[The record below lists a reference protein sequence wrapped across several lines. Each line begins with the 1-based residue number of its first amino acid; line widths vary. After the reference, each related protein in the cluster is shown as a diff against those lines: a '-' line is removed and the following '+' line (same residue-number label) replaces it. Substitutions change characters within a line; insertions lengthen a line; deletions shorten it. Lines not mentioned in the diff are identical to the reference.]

1 MNTPSLRN
9 SLYCVA
15 FFFVAFTVGLADLL
29 LELAFF
35 DSSYFSGWALTSLI
49 GLLALFNI
57 RKRLPFLPLGDART
71 WYLIHIV
78 AGLLAV
84 FIFLMHTNWTTPKGL
99 TERLLALFFCLVAL
113 SGFLGIWLQ
122 KYLPLQLSRRGEI
135 VIFER
140 VPRLVRKL
148 REDIEDEVQNSLETT
163 GSSTI
168 VDFYQANLLRFV
180 SRPYPSW
187 ERLFSASKRNHRRR
201 TSFENLDRYL
211 NDQERDI
218 MHRIAELVS
227 AKEEVDYQYTCHLVL
242 KGWLFIHIPGTA
254 ALIVFAFVHI
264 AVVHAYIAFS

>member
-113 SGFLGIWLQ
+113 SGLLGTWLQ
-122 KYLPLQLSRRGEI
+122 KYLPL
-135 VIFER
+135 
-140 VPRLVRKL
+140 
-148 REDIEDEVQNSLETT
+148 
-163 GSSTI
+163 
-168 VDFYQANLLRFV
+168 
-180 SRPYPSW
+180 
-187 ERLFSASKRNHRRR
+187 
-201 TSFENLDRYL
+201 
-211 NDQERDI
+211 
-218 MHRIAELVS
+218 
-227 AKEEVDYQYTCHLVL
+227 
-242 KGWLFIHIPGTA
+242 
-254 ALIVFAFVHI
+254 
-264 AVVHAYIAFS
+264 